1 MKKTDAHAFLM
12 LTLQDYLNV
21 LPRSSQLAM
30 KEKLEAAMAALAPV
44 PEGGGGVVAVGD
56 PPGATNG

>member
-1 MKKTDAHAFLM
+1 MKKTDAHAFIM

-30 KEKLEAAMAALAPV
+30 KDKLEAAMGALAPV
-44 PEGGGGVVAVGD
+44 PETAAIGD